1 MQKLR
6 IQAPIISII
15 IPAYNSE
22 KTINRCIDSILL
34 QRFSDFELL
43 LIDDGSTD
51 STGFIIDSYCKKDN
65 RIHVFHTKNFG
76 VSSARNL
83 GLRNAVGK
91 WITFV
96 DSDDWLDVD
105 YIEKLYESIPNIDKW
120 KGLVVQ
126 GYSRILQTTDCNIE
140 TICPTIKGLH
150 SLSEEK
156 DLLSVGKLDLT
167 RFNFTVGKLVSKEII
182 EKYQVYFDEQVS
194 FLEDLLF
201 YLEYIKY
208 IDSFS
213 VSTATGYKYVVCN
226 SDSLS
231 YKHYPAEK
239 EYHTYYMLLQKVNEI
254 QTIHKLTNVNINNL
268 TRCAEQYI
276 IRVCRSLYYSP
287 YRKNSSSRIKFLKQ
301 LFSCKEF
308 YRIVRKRNGSFVD
321 IFFCICCSLRLWFI
335 ADIFYSSW
343 IKIHKR

>member
-1 MQKLR
+1 M
-6 IQAPIISII
+6 
-15 IPAYNSE
+15 
-22 KTINRCIDSILL
+22 
-34 QRFSDFELL
+34 
-43 LIDDGSTD
+43 
-51 STGFIIDSYCKKDN
+51 
-65 RIHVFHTKNFG
+65 
-76 VSSARNL
+76 
-83 GLRNAVGK
+83 RNAVGK

-126 GYSRILQTTDCNIE
+126 GYSRVLQTTDCNIE

-208 IDSFS
+208 IDSFQ
-213 VSTATGYKYVVCN
+213 YLQLQDINMLYVIPI
-226 SDSLS
+226 
-231 YKHYPAEK
+231 HY
-239 EYHTYYMLLQKVNEI
+239 HINTIQQKKN
-254 QTIHKLTNVNINNL
+254 TILITCYCRRLMKFKLYTN
-268 TRCAEQYI
+268 
-276 IRVCRSLYYSP
+276 
-287 YRKNSSSRIKFLKQ
+287 
-301 LFSCKEF
+301 
-308 YRIVRKRNGSFVD
+308 
-321 IFFCICCSLRLWFI
+321 
-335 ADIFYSSW
+335 
-343 IKIHKR
+343 